1 MPLILAGLG
10 LLVLGAIAALMAAR
24 SPRQATLL
32 GVGGTIAGC
41 ACALVPVVRVLL
53 GGAPES
59 MALPWS
65 VPFGAFALGLDGLS
79 AFFLLP
85 ILMLSALA
93 ALYGSE
99 YLGAFRGRMVP
110 ARAWPCFA
118 LLVAGM
124 TPVVLAR
131 NGVLFLVA
139 WEIMSLA
146 AYFLVVLEDETPA
159 VRSAGWTYLVATHLG
174 TAFLIVMFV
183 VLGQQAGSL
192 DFGRFSAA
200 GALAAPLAGLV
211 FVLAMIGFGV
221 KAGFMPLHVWL
232 PEAHPAAPS
241 HVSAVMSGVMIK
253 LGIYGLLRTLTFLGP
268 PPAWWGW
275 TLVAVG
281 LTSGVLGVVFAL
293 AQHDLKRLLAYHSV
307 ENIGIIALGIGVG
320 LLGVHYGSAPLAVLG
335 FAGALLHVVNH
346 ALFKGLLF
354 LGAGAVV
361 HATGT
366 REMDHLGGLLKRM
379 PWTGS
384 LFLVGAAA
392 ICGLPPLNGFASE
405 FLIFLG
411 AYQGV
416 LHPAAGVAGPALVVL
431 AGLALIGGLAA
442 ACFAKV
448 FGVVFLGEPRSE
460 PVAHAHDPGRAML
473 LPMAALAAGCALV
486 GLVPALL
493 VGRMA
498 GALESLTRL
507 PAATIELGLAPAL
520 LPLAWITLAAAVL
533 LALIAALSRW
543 RRWQLTRRPVGE
555 TLTWDCGYARPT
567 PRMQYTASSFARPL
581 TLLFGGFLRTRT
593 TRVAPAGPFPQQAA
607 LATATPD
614 VFRDALFRPAFRLA
628 SGMLAKL
635 RWLQHGRVQLY
646 VLYILLTLVVLLVW
660 KLR

>member
-10 LLVLGAIAALMAAR
+10 LLVLGAIAALLAAR
-24 SPRQATLL
+24 APRLATLL

-41 ACALVPVVRVLL
+41 ACALVPVARVLL
-53 GGAPES
+53 GRAPES
-59 MALPWS
+59 LRLAWS

-85 ILMLSALA
+85 ILTLAALA

-99 YLGAFRGRMVP
+99 YLGAFRGRVVP
-110 ARAWPCFA
+110 ARAWPFFA

-124 TPVVLAR
+124 ALVVLAR

-146 AYFLVVLEDETPA
+146 AYFLVVLEDETQA
-159 VRSAGWTYLVATHLG
+159 VRDAGWTYLVATHLG

-183 VLGQQAGSL
+183 VLGHRAGSL
-192 DFGRFSAA
+192 DFARFSVA
-200 GALAAPLAGLV
+200 GPLAAPLAGLV
-211 FVLAMIGFGV
+211 FVLAMIGLGT
-221 KAGFMPLHVWL
+221 KAGFMPLHIWL

-253 LGIYGLLRTLTFLGP
+253 LGIYGLLRVLTFLGP

-281 LTSGVLGVVFAL
+281 LTSGVLGVLFAL

-307 ENIGIIALGIGVG
+307 ENIGIIALGLGVG

-354 LGAGAVV
+354 LGAGAVL

-379 PWTGS
+379 PWTGA

-405 FLIFLG
+405 FLVFLG

-416 LHPAAGVAGPALVVL
+416 LHPAAGVAGPALAVL

-448 FGVVFLGEPRSE
+448 FGVVFLGEARSAH
-460 PVAHAHDPGRAML
+460 VAHAHDPGPAML
-473 LPMAALAAGCALV
+473 LPMGALAAGCALI

-507 PAATIELGLAPAL
+507 PADTIEP
-520 LPLAWITLAAAVL
+520 TLALAVAPLTRVSVAAGVL
-533 LALIAALSRW
+533 LVLAGALTLW
-543 RRWQLTRRPVGE
+543 RHAQLARRPVAE
-555 TLTWDCGYARPT
+555 ALTWDCGYALPT

-581 TLLFGGFLRTRT
+581 TLLFGGLLRTRT
-593 TRVAPAGPFPQQAA
+593 TRVAPAGPFPQEAA
-607 LATATPD
+607 LATETPD
-614 VFRDALFRPAFRLA
+614 VFRDALFRPVFRMAAGTLA
-628 SGMLAKL
+628 RL

>member
-10 LLVLGAIAALMAAR
+10 LLVLGAIAALLAAR
-24 SPRQATLL
+24 SPRLATLL

-41 ACALVPVVRVLL
+41 ACALFPVTRVLL
-53 GGAPES
+53 GGAPLS
-59 MALPWS
+59 LALPWS

-85 ILMLSALA
+85 LLTLSALA

-99 YLGAFRGRMVP
+99 YLGAFHGRGVP

-124 TPVVLAR
+124 ALVVLAR

-159 VRSAGWTYLVATHLG
+159 VRSAGWIYLVATHLG

-192 DFGRFSAA
+192 DFARFAAA
-200 GALAAPLAGLV
+200 GPPAVPLAGLV
-211 FVLAMIGFGV
+211 FVLALIGFGT

-253 LGIYGLLRTLTFLGP
+253 LGIYGLLRTLTFLGA

-281 LTSGVLGVVFAL
+281 LTSGVIGVLFAL
-293 AQHDLKRLLAYHSV
+293 AQNDLKRLLAYCSV
-307 ENIGIIALGIGVG
+307 ENIGIIALGMGVG
-320 LLGVHYGSAPLAVLG
+320 LLGVHSGSAPLAVLG

-366 REMDHLGGLLKRM
+366 RELDPLGGLLKRM
-379 PWTGS
+379 PWTGA
-384 LFLVGAAA
+384 LFIVGAAA

-405 FLIFLG
+405 FLVFLG

-416 LHPAAGVAGPALVVL
+416 LHPAPGVAGPALAVL

-448 FGVVFLGEPRSE
+448 IGVVFLGEARSDR
-460 PVAHAHDPGRAML
+460 VAQAHDPGRAML
-473 LPMAALAAGCALV
+473 LPMVALAAGCATL
-486 GLVPALL
+486 GLVPAAL

-498 GALESLTRL
+498 GALEPLTRL
-507 PAATIELGLAPAL
+507 PAATIEPALAPAL
-520 LPLAWITLAAAVL
+520 LPLTQVSVAAGVL
-533 LALIAALSRW
+533 LVLAGALVLW
-543 RRWQLTRRPVGE
+543 RYAQLARRPAGE
-555 TLTWDCGYARPT
+555 TVTWDCGYARPT

-607 LATATPD
+607 LATETPD
-614 VFRDALFRPAFRLA
+614 VFRDALFRPVFRLA
-628 SGMLAKL
+628 SGTLAKL

-660 KLR
+660 KLQ

>member
-10 LLVLGAIAALMAAR
+10 LLVLGAIAALLAAR
-24 SPRQATLL
+24 SPRLATLL
-32 GVGGTIAGC
+32 GVGGIIAGC
-41 ACALVPVVRVLL
+41 ACALVPVGRVLL
-53 GGAPES
+53 GGAPLS
-59 MALPWS
+59 LALPWS

-85 ILMLSALA
+85 ILALSALA
-93 ALYGSE
+93 ALYGGE
-99 YLGAFRGRMVP
+99 YLGAFRGRAVP
-110 ARAWPCFA
+110 ARAWPSFA

-124 TPVVLAR
+124 TLVVLAR

-146 AYFLVVLEDETPA
+146 AYFLVVLDDETAA

-183 VLGQQAGSL
+183 ALGQQAGSL
-192 DFGRFSAA
+192 DFGRFGAA
-200 GALAAPLAGLV
+200 LPLAAPLAGLV
-211 FVLAMIGFGV
+211 FVLAMIGFGT

-253 LGIYGLLRTLTFLGP
+253 LGIYGLLRTLTFLGA

-281 LTSGVLGVVFAL
+281 LTSGVLGVLFAL

-307 ENIGIIALGIGVG
+307 ENIGIIALGVGVG
-320 LLGVHYGSAPLAVLG
+320 LLGVHYGSAALAVLG

-405 FLIFLG
+405 FLVFLG

-416 LHPAAGVAGPALVVL
+416 LHPAAGVAGAALVVL

-448 FGVVFLGEPRSE
+448 FGVVFLGEARSGH
-460 PVAHAHDPGRAML
+460 VAHAHDPGAAMR
-473 LPMAALAAGCALV
+473 LPMVALAAGCALV
-486 GLVPALL
+486 GLVPAAL
-493 VGRMA
+493 VGRMG
-498 GALESLTRL
+498 GALEPLTRL
-507 PAATIELGLAPAL
+507 PADAIEP
-520 LPLAWITLAAAVL
+520 TLALAVAPLTQVSVAAGVL
-533 LALIAALSRW
+533 LVLAGALVLW
-543 RRWQLTRRPVGE
+543 RRGQLARRPLGE
-555 TLTWDCGYARPT
+555 AGTWDCGYARPT

-581 TLLFGGFLRTRT
+581 TLLFAGFLRTRT
-593 TRVAPAGPFPQQAA
+593 TRVAPSGPFPQQAA
-607 LATATPD
+607 LATETPD
-614 VFRDALFRPAFRLA
+614 VFRDALFRPAFRMA
-628 SGMLAKL
+628 SGTLARL

-646 VLYILLTLVVLLVW
+646 VLYILLTLVALLVW

>member
-10 LLVLGAIAALMAAR
+10 LLALGALAALAAAR
-24 SPRQATLL
+24 SPRWATLL
-32 GVGGTIAGC
+32 GVGGTVAGC
-41 ACALVPVVRVLL
+41 ACAMVPVVGVLL
-53 GGAPES
+53 GDAP
-59 MALPWS
+59 ATLRIPWS
-65 VPFGAFALGLDGLS
+65 VPFGSLALGLDGLS
-79 AFFLLP
+79 ALFLLP
-85 ILMLSALA
+85 ILALSALA
-93 ALYGSE
+93 ALYGGE
-99 YLGAFRGRMVP
+99 YLGGFRGRAVP
-110 ARAWPCFA
+110 ARAWPFYA

-124 TPVVLAR
+124 TLVALAR
-131 NGVLFLVA
+131 NGVLFLAA
-139 WEIMSLA
+139 WEVMSLS

-183 VLGQQAGSL
+183 VLGHRAGSL
-192 DFGRFSAA
+192 DFERFA
-200 GALAAPLAGLV
+200 GALPPAAPLAGLV
-211 FVLAMIGFGV
+211 FALALVGFGT

-281 LTSGVLGVVFAL
+281 LTSGVVGVLFAL
-293 AQHDLKRLLAYHSV
+293 AQNDFKRLLAYCSV
-307 ENIGIIALGIGVG
+307 ENVGIIALGIGVG

-354 LGAGAVV
+354 LGAGAVL

-366 REMDHLGGLLKRM
+366 REMDQLGGVLKRM
-379 PWTGS
+379 PWTGT

-405 FLIFLG
+405 FLVFLG

-416 LHPAAGVAGPALVVL
+416 LHPAAGVAGPALAVL
-431 AGLALIGGLAA
+431 AGLALVGGLAA
-442 ACFAKV
+442 AGFAKL

-460 PVAHAHDPGRAML
+460 RVARAHEPGLAMR
-473 LPMAALAAGCALV
+473 LPMVALAAGCALA
-486 GLVPALL
+486 GLAPGLL
-493 VGRMA
+493 VGRMGSALGPLTGLAAGSIESALALAVVPLTRVSA
-498 GALESLTRL
+498 GA
-507 PAATIELGLAPAL
+507 G
-520 LPLAWITLAAAVL
+520 VL
-533 LALIAALSRW
+533 LLLGGALVLW
-543 RRWQLTRRPVGE
+543 RTRRTARGPAVE
-555 TLTWDCGYARPT
+555 ALTWDCGYARPT

-593 TRVAPAGPFPQQAA
+593 TSVAPTGPFPREAA

-614 VFRDALFRPAFRLA
+614 VFRDALFRPVFRLA
-628 SGMLAKL
+628 SGTLAKL
-635 RWLQHGRVQLY
+635 RWLQRGRVQLY

>member
-1 MPLILAGLG
+1 MQLILAGLG
-10 LLVLGAIAALMAAR
+10 LLLLGAVAALAAAR
-24 SPRQATLL
+24 SPRLATLL
-32 GVGGTIAGC
+32 GVGGIFAGC
-41 ACALVPVVRVLL
+41 ACALVPVGRILL
-53 GGAPES
+53 GAAPLRL
-59 MALPWS
+59 ALPWS
-65 VPFGAFALGLDGLS
+65 VPFGTFALGLDGLS

-85 ILMLSALA
+85 ILSLAALA
-93 ALYGSE
+93 APYGAE
-99 YLGAFRGRMVP
+99 YLGAFRGRAVP
-110 ARAWPCFA
+110 ARAWPFFA

-124 TPVVLAR
+124 ALVVLAR

-146 AYFLVVLEDETPA
+146 AYFLVVLEDEAAA

-174 TAFLIVMFV
+174 TAFLMVMFV
-183 VLGQQAGSL
+183 LLGQQAGSL
-192 DFGRFSAA
+192 DFARFGAA
-200 GALAAPLAGLV
+200 GPLAAPLAGGV
-211 FVLAMIGFGV
+211 FVLALVGFGT

-253 LGIYGLLRTLTFLGP
+253 LGIYGLLRVLTFLGP

-281 LTSGVLGVVFAL
+281 LTSGVLGVLFAL
-293 AQHDLKRLLAYHSV
+293 AQHDLKRLLAYRSV

-354 LGAGAVV
+354 LGAGAVL

-379 PWTGS
+379 PWTGG

-405 FLIFLG
+405 FLVFLG
-411 AYQGV
+411 AYRGV
-416 LHPAAGVAGPALVVL
+416 LHPAAGVTGPALVVL

-448 FGVVFLGEPRSE
+448 FGVVFLGEPRSGH
-460 PVAHAHDPGRAML
+460 VAQAQDPGPAML
-473 LPMAALAAGCALV
+473 LPMGALAVGCALV
-486 GLVPALL
+486 GLVPASL
-493 VGRMA
+493 VGRMGA
-498 GALESLTRL
+498 ALEPLTCL
-507 PAATIELGLAPAL
+507 PAATVGLALAPVL
-520 LPLAWITLAAAVL
+520 LPLTRITVAAAVL
-533 LALIAALSRW
+533 LALLGALVLA
-543 RRWQLTRRPVGE
+543 RRVRLSRRPVGE
-555 TLTWDCGYARPT
+555 TVTWDCGYARPT

-581 TLLFGGFLRTRT
+581 TLLFLGFLRTRT
-593 TRVAPAGPFPQQAA
+593 TRVLPAGPFPTRAA
-607 LATATPD
+607 LATETPD
-614 VFRDALFRPAFRLA
+614 VFRDALFRPAFQLA
-628 SGMLAKL
+628 SGTLAKL
-635 RWLQHGRVQLY
+635 RWLQRGRVQLY
-646 VLYILLTLVVLLVW
+646 VLYILLTLVLLLVW

>member
-1 MPLILAGLG
+1 MLLILAGLG
-10 LLVLGAIAALMAAR
+10 LLVLGAIASLMAAR
-24 SPRQATLL
+24 SPRRATLL

-53 GGAPES
+53 GHAPES
-59 MALPWS
+59 LRLPWS
-65 VPFGAFALGLDGLS
+65 VPFGVFALGLDGLS
-79 AFFLLP
+79 GFFLLP
-85 ILMLSALA
+85 ILALSALA

-99 YLGAFRGRMVP
+99 YLGAFRGRVVP
-110 ARAWPCFA
+110 ARAWPFFA
-118 LLVAGM
+118 LLVAAM
-124 TPVVLAR
+124 ALVVLAR

-183 VLGQQAGSL
+183 VLGHEAGSL
-192 DFGRFSAA
+192 DFERFGAA
-200 GALAAPLAGLV
+200 LPLAAPLAGLV
-211 FVLAMIGFGV
+211 FVLAMIGFGT

-281 LTSGVLGVVFAL
+281 LTSGVLGVLFAL
-293 AQHDLKRLLAYHSV
+293 AQHDLKRLLAYCSV
-307 ENIGIIALGIGVG
+307 ENIGIIALGIGGG
-320 LLGVHYGSAPLAVLG
+320 LLGVHHGSAALAVLG

-366 REMDHLGGLLKRM
+366 REMDQLGGLLKRM

-384 LFLVGAAA
+384 LFVVGAAA

-405 FLIFLG
+405 FLVFLG

-416 LHPAAGVAGPALVVL
+416 LHPAAAVAGPALAVL

-448 FGVVFLGEPRSE
+448 IGVVFLGEARSGH
-460 PVAHAHDPGRAML
+460 VAQAHDPGTAMT
-473 LPMAALAAGCALV
+473 LPMVVLASGCVLV
-486 GLVPALL
+486 GLAPVLL
-493 VGRMA
+493 VGRMG
-498 GALESLTRL
+498 GALEPLTRL
-507 PAATIELGLAPAL
+507 PAVAIELALAPAL
-520 LPLAWITLAAAVL
+520 LPLQWITLAAAVL
-533 LALIAALSRW
+533 LALVGTLSIW
-543 RRWQLTRRPVGE
+543 RRRRLAGRPVRE
-555 TLTWDCGYARPT
+555 ALTWDCGYARPT
-567 PRMQYTASSFARPL
+567 PRMQYTGSSFVRPL
-581 TLLFGGFLRTRT
+581 TRLFGGFLRTRT
-593 TRVAPAGPFPQQAA
+593 TRVAPVGPFPGPAA

-614 VFRDALFRPAFRLA
+614 VFRDALFRPAFRMA
-628 SGMLAKL
+628 SGTLAKL